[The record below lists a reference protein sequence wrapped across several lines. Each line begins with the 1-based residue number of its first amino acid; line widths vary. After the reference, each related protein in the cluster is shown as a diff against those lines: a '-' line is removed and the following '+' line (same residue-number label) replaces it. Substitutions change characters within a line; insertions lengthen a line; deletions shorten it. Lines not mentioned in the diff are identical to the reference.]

1 MACSVKPTSC
11 DHDQPVTFGD
21 KSILFV
27 QQVARRLCCHY
38 STVYRMAD
46 SGTIPKPINIGAKK
60 HFAWFE
66 DDINRYV
73 LNRLAQGGAA

>member
-1 MACSVKPTSC
+1 
-11 DHDQPVTFGD
+11 
-21 KSILFV
+21 
-27 QQVARRLCCHY
+27 
-38 STVYRMAD
+38 MAD
-46 SGTIPKPINIGAKK
+46 TGVIPKPINIGAKK